1 MDFLRSRF
9 RNMKTF
15 SYHHF
20 TDNGPDLWSDYC
32 LRKKKTLNSVG
43 FKGHTLIC
51 VPWWACAGPGIPQ
64 WLGLAWVGVIE
75 AI

>member
-1 MDFLRSRF
+1 MVRLLFE
-9 RNMKTF
+9 
-15 SYHHF
+15 
-20 TDNGPDLWSDYC
+20 G
-32 LRKKKTLNSVG
+32 KKKTLNSVG